1 MSKPA
6 AIPLRAWADLGL
18 LALIWGAV
26 FLFTSLALREVA
38 PTWIV
43 FTRVFWAALSLWAYV
58 LARGL
63 PTPRGF
69 RPWVDY
75 LVMGARNNV
84 APFTLITWGQKS
96 VESGLASIL
105 NGATAFFGILV
116 AAMFLADERLSAR
129 RLFGVLIGLAGVA
142 AIVGPDAL
150 SGFDPRAL
158 GQLAILGATISY
170 SFAGVWAKRRLKGQ
184 PPAVSAAGMLTG
196 SAVIML
202 PLALLVEGAPP
213 WPLSPL
219 TFGALG
225 YITIL
230 ATVGGFL
237 LYYRILASA
246 GSGNLLLV
254 TICMPP
260 ISIALGAIVLGER
273 LAPGVF
279 LGAGLILLGLLVIDG
294 RATRAIHRLARSAR
308 GA

>member
-6 AIPLRAWADLGL
+6 SIPLRAWADLGL

-26 FLFTSLALREVA
+26 FMFVSLALREMA
-38 PTWIV
+38 PMWIV
-43 FTRVFWAALSLWAYV
+43 FTRVFWGALLLWAYV
-58 LARGL
+58 LIRGL
-63 PTPRGF
+63 PTPRGA
-69 RPWVDY
+69 RPWFDF
-75 LVMGARNNV
+75 LIMGTLNNV
-84 APFTLITWGQKS
+84 LPFTLIAWGQTS

-116 AAMFLADERLSAR
+116 AAMLLADERLSAR
-129 RLFGVLIGLAGVA
+129 RLLGVLIGLAGVGV
-142 AIVGPDAL
+142 IIGPEAL
-150 SGFDPRAL
+150 SGFDLRAL
-158 GQLAILGATISY
+158 GQIAILGATISY

-202 PLALLVEGAPP
+202 PLALLAEGAPP

-225 YITIL
+225 YISVL
-230 ATVGGFL
+230 ATAGGFL

-246 GSGNLLLV
+246 GSGNLMLV

-260 ISIALGAIVLGER
+260 ISIALGAIFLGER

-279 LGAGLILLGLLVIDG
+279 LGAGLILFGLLVIDG
-294 RATRAIHRLARSAR
+294 RAPQAIHRLAHRAR